1 MTQPE
6 KQLNP
11 TVLTDEQVK
20 IIAFTVSGVIKS
32 QFMVEEKP
40 MTVKE
45 AAAFLGYSEANI
57 RRLCAKGALPSYRV
71 EDGGDLR
78 LIPSEI
84 IKKLKSH

>member
-1 MTQPE
+1 MNE
-6 KQLNP
+6 AIKLNAS
-11 TVLTDEQVK
+11 VLTDEQVK
-20 IIAFTVSGVIKS
+20 ILAFSIAAIIKS
-32 QFMVEEKP
+32 DFMVEEKP

-45 AAAFLGYSEANI
+45 AAEFLGYSEIQI
-57 RRLCAKGALPSYRV
+57 RRFCASGAIPSYRV